1 MRLSEEEMEL
11 FEAACAD
18 VQNDAAQ
25 ELINLFGAESAIEI
39 MDRMVTVPIGI
50 LIDVVTHLWYAINF
64 ELRRR
69 GRTFEYAED

>member
-1 MRLSEEEMEL
+1 MRLSDEEMGL

-18 VQNDAAQ
+18 AHNDAAQ

-39 MDRMVTVPIGI
+39 LDRMVTVPIGI
-50 LIDVVTHLWYAINF
+50 LVDVVTHLWYAINF

-69 GRTFEYAED
+69 GQTFKYADE